1 MAAEA
6 TRDLEA
12 LTPRQMAWYRFTRNP
27 TAIIGALMVISVVL
41 VAALAPLIAP
51 YPEHAG
57 VAVNFRARH
66 APPDLTYWLGT
77 DKVGRD
83 ILTRVI
89 YGFRV
94 SLLLVVGVLAV
105 AVPLGAALGLA
116 AGYFGGWIDEALMRG
131 TDVFL
136 AFPALLLAVLMAA
149 ALGPGFLNSIIAVA
163 VTWWPWYA
171 RLARAEVLVLR
182 GQPYV
187 EAARLAGVSHPRIIA
202 RHILPATGRPLTVQA
217 ALDVGPALL
226 TAAALSFLGLGV
238 LPPTADWGQMVDAG
252 RKFFPARWW
261 YSAMPGLTIFIVALA
276 FSVLGDALRER
287 KGGTVRAPA

>member
-1 MAAEA
+1 M
-6 TRDLEA
+6 TRLVQRLGWPGTIA
-12 LTPRQMAWYRFTRNP
+12 L
-27 TAIIGALMVISVVL
+27 AIVVL
-41 VAALAPLIAP
+41 FVALAILAPWIAP
-51 YPEHAG
+51 YPAQGAG
-57 VAVNFRARH
+57 SPNVIAKLR
-66 APPDLTYWLGT
+66 PPSAEYWLGT
-77 DKVGRD
+77 DHLGRD
-83 ILTRVI
+83 ILSRII
-89 YGFRV
+89 YGARV
-94 SLLLVVGVLAV
+94 SLTNGVLIV
-105 AVPLGAALGLA
+105 AFSLLIGLPVGLA

-187 EAARLAGVSHPRIIA
+187 EAARLAGVSHPRIII

-261 YSAMPGLTIFIVALA
+261 YSAMPGMTIFIVALA

-287 KGGTVRAPA
+287 KGGAVRAAA

>member
-1 MAAEA
+1 M
-6 TRDLEA
+6 TKLVHRLGLPGTIA
-12 LTPRQMAWYRFTRNP
+12 LA
-27 TAIIGALMVISVVL
+27 VIVLFVL
-41 VAALAPLIAP
+41 VAILAPWIAP
-51 YPEHAG
+51 YPLQGAG
-57 VAVNFRARH
+57 
-66 APPDLTYWLGT
+66 APNVIAKLQPPSASYWLGT
-77 DKVGRD
+77 DHLGRD
-83 ILTRVI
+83 ILSRII
-89 YGFRV
+89 YGARV
-94 SLLLVVGVLAV
+94 SLANGLLIV
-105 AVPLGAALGLA
+105 AFSLLIGLPVGLA
-116 AGYFGGWIDEALMRG
+116 AGYFGGWIDEALMRS

-149 ALGPGFLNSIIAVA
+149 ALGPGFLNSVIAVA

-187 EAARLAGVSHPRIIA
+187 EAARLAGVSHPRIIL

-226 TAAALSFLGLGV
+226 TAAALSFLGLGI

-261 YSAMPGLTIFIVALA
+261 YSATPGMTIFIIALA
-276 FSVLGDALRER
+276 FSVLGDALRDR
-287 KGGTVRAPA
+287 KGGTARASA

>member
-1 MAAEA
+1 M
-6 TRDLEA
+6 TKLVHRLGIPGTIA
-12 LTPRQMAWYRFTRNP
+12 L
-27 TAIIGALMVISVVL
+27 AIVVLFVL
-41 VAALAPLIAP
+41 VAILAPWITP
-51 YPEHAG
+51 YPLQGAG
-57 VAVNFRARH
+57 
-66 APPDLTYWLGT
+66 APNVIAKLQPPSASYWLGT
-77 DKVGRD
+77 DHLGRD
-83 ILTRVI
+83 ILSRII
-89 YGFRV
+89 YGTRV
-94 SLLLVVGVLAV
+94 SLTNGLLIV
-105 AVPLGAALGLA
+105 AFSLLIGLPVGLA

-149 ALGPGFLNSIIAVA
+149 ALGPGFLNSVIAVA

-187 EAARLAGVSHPRIIA
+187 EAARLAGVSHPRIIL

-226 TAAALSFLGLGV
+226 TAAALSFLGLGI

-261 YSAMPGLTIFIVALA
+261 YSAMPGMTIFIIALA
-276 FSVLGDALRER
+276 FSVLGDALRDR
-287 KGGTVRAPA
+287 KGGTARASA

>member
-1 MAAEA
+1 MKK
-6 TRDLEA
+6 
-12 LTPRQMAWYRFTRNP
+12 
-27 TAIIGALMVISVVL
+27 L
-41 VAALAPLIAP
+41 VHRLGWPGTIALAVILLFVVVAIFAPWIAP
-51 YPEHAG
+51 YPTQGAG
-57 VAVNFRARH
+57 TPNVLAKLS
-66 APPDLTYWLGT
+66 PPSADYWLGT
-77 DKVGRD
+77 DHLGRD
-83 ILTRVI
+83 ILSRII
-89 YGFRV
+89 YGTRV
-94 SLLLVVGVLAV
+94 SLTNGVLIV
-105 AVPLGAALGLA
+105 AFSLLIGLPVGLA
-116 AGYFGGWIDEALMRG
+116 AGYFGGWVDEALMRG

-238 LPPTADWGQMVDAG
+238 LPPIADWGQMVDAG

-287 KGGTVRAPA
+287 KGGTNRAPA

>member
-1 MAAEA
+1 M
-6 TRDLEA
+6 TRLVHRLGWPGTIA
-12 LTPRQMAWYRFTRNP
+12 L
-27 TAIIGALMVISVVL
+27 GVVL
-41 VAALAPLIAP
+41 VFVLLAVLAPWIAP
-51 YPEHAG
+51 YPGQGAG
-57 VAVNFRARH
+57 APNVAAKLL
-66 APPDLTYWLGT
+66 PPSADYWLGT
-77 DKVGRD
+77 DHLGRD
-83 ILTRVI
+83 VLSRVI
-89 YGFRV
+89 YGARV
-94 SLLLVVGVLAV
+94 SMTNGILIVLFALLIGL
-105 AVPLGAALGLA
+105 PIGLA

-187 EAARLAGVSHPRIIA
+187 EAARLAGVSHPRIII

-226 TAAALSFLGLGV
+226 TAAALSFLGLGI

-276 FSVLGDALRER
+276 FSVLGDALRDR
-287 KGGTVRAPA
+287 KGGANRASA

>member
-1 MAAEA
+1 MAAK
-6 TRDLEA
+6 L
-12 LTPRQMAWYRFTRNP
+12 L
-27 TAIIGALMVISVVL
+27 
-41 VAALAPLIAP
+41 
-51 YPEHAG
+51 
-57 VAVNFRARH
+57 
-66 APPDLTYWLGT
+66 PPSADYWLGT
-77 DKVGRD
+77 DHLGRD
-83 ILTRVI
+83 VLSRVI
-89 YGFRV
+89 YGARV
-94 SLLLVVGVLAV
+94 SMTNGILIVLFALLIGL
-105 AVPLGAALGLA
+105 PIGLA

-187 EAARLAGVSHPRIIA
+187 EAARLAGVSHPRIII

-226 TAAALSFLGLGV
+226 TAAALSFLGLGI

-276 FSVLGDALRER
+276 FSILGDALRDR
-287 KGGTVRAPA
+287 KGGANRASA

>member
-1 MAAEA
+1 M
-6 TRDLEA
+6 TKLVHRLGLPGTIA
-12 LTPRQMAWYRFTRNP
+12 LA
-27 TAIIGALMVISVVL
+27 VIVLFVL
-41 VAALAPLIAP
+41 VAILAPWIAP
-51 YPEHAG
+51 YPLQGAG
-57 VAVNFRARH
+57 
-66 APPDLTYWLGT
+66 APNVIAKLQPPSASYWLGT
-77 DKVGRD
+77 DHLGRD
-83 ILTRVI
+83 ILSRII
-89 YGFRV
+89 YGARV
-94 SLLLVVGVLAV
+94 SLANGLLIV
-105 AVPLGAALGLA
+105 AFSLLIGLPVGLA

-149 ALGPGFLNSIIAVA
+149 ALGPGFLNSVIAVA

-187 EAARLAGVSHPRIIA
+187 EAARLAGVSHPRIIL

-226 TAAALSFLGLGV
+226 TAAALSFLGLGI

-261 YSAMPGLTIFIVALA
+261 YSAMPGMTIFIIALA
-276 FSVLGDALRER
+276 FSVLGDALRDR
-287 KGGTVRAPA
+287 KGGTARASA